1 MRRAVGRLRSA
12 ALARGLRCWA
22 LQRNA
27 SAARAAA
34 EGRLR
39 VAVGRMR
46 LRTLAACFRACAQLL
61 VLRRQREARS
71 SAAMWARALG
81 RDRQAAPNRN
91 PGPVPIP
98 NPTSGPNHNP
108 HSDPNPNLNSS
119 SHHPTLSPSSRHPT
133 STPASP
139 P

>member
-22 LQRNA
+22 LRRDA

-81 RDRQAAPNRN
+81 RDRQAALTVTLAPSLSLTLPRALTTTR
-91 PGPVPIP
+91 IP
-98 NPTSGPNHNP
+98 TPT
-108 HSDPNPNLNSS
+108 
-119 SHHPTLSPSSRHPT
+119 PT
-133 STPASP
+133 STLARITRP
-139 P
+139 

>member
-1 MRRAVGRLRSA
+1 VLGGARAHGLMRRAVGWLRSA

-22 LQRNA
+22 LQRDA

-81 RDRQAAPNRN
+81 RDRQAALTVTLAPSLSLTLPRALTTTR
-91 PGPVPIP
+91 IP
-98 NPTSGPNHNP
+98 TPT
-108 HSDPNPNLNSS
+108 
-119 SHHPTLSPSSRHPT
+119 PT
-133 STPASP
+133 STLALITQP
-139 P
+139 

>member
-1 MRRAVGRLRSA
+1 MLGGARAHGLMRRAVGWLRSA

-81 RDRQAAPNRN
+81 HDRQAGLTVTLARSLSLTLPRALTTTR
-91 PGPVPIP
+91 IP
-98 NPTSGPNHNP
+98 TPT
-108 HSDPNPNLNSS
+108 
-119 SHHPTLSPSSRHPT
+119 PT
-133 STPASP
+133 STLALITRP
-139 P
+139 

>member
-22 LQRNA
+22 LQRDA

-46 LRTLAACFRACAQLL
+46 LRTLGACFRACAQLL

-81 RDRQAAPNRN
+81 RDRQAALTVTLARSFSQTLPRALTTTR
-91 PGPVPIP
+91 IP
-98 NPTSGPNHNP
+98 TPT
-108 HSDPNPNLNSS
+108 
-119 SHHPTLSPSSRHPT
+119 PT
-133 STPASP
+133 STLALITRP
-139 P
+139 